1 MHTFVHVP
9 DSSIILMGFGGFLS
23 QVPVKINA
31 VKVKAILNIPVIKII
46 SCFKKKLQSNLRGC
60 NHVYM
65 Y

>member
-1 MHTFVHVP
+1 MV
-9 DSSIILMGFGGFLS
+9 FGVFFAKF
-23 QVPVKINA
+23 QYA